1 MLTIKKGNSTFSY
14 NTSCS
19 EVKINGMT
27 ITGWAYDETVRM
39 FFTHHKFKPRSSR
52 QELFVKDTPEGRKIF
67 TDIST
72 IMEKDVDIVPSKE
85 GWLRVRPAFN
95 DKEVKMIK
103 NYLKMVE
110 EV

>member
-1 MLTIKKGNSTFSY
+1 MQILKGLGKDTYTIISPKITI
-14 NTSCS
+14 T
-19 EVKINGMT
+19 INGVE
-27 ITGWAYDETVRM
+27 ISGYAFDDWYDIWA
-39 FFTHHKFKPRSSR
+39 HHKFKPRSSR

-72 IMEKDVDIVPSKE
+72 IMEKDVDIVPSKD

-95 DKEVKMIK
+95 EKEMNLIK
-103 NYLKMVE
+103 NYLKMT

>member
-1 MLTIKKGNSTFSY
+1 MLVIRKGTSTYTYDPKSVVV
-14 NTSCS
+14 T
-19 EVKINGMT
+19 INGMQV
-27 ITGWAYDETVRM
+27 TGWASDETVRV
-39 FFTHHKFKPRSSR
+39 FFTNHRFKPRGSR

-72 IMEKDVDIVPSKE
+72 IMEKDVDIVPSKD

-95 DKEVKMIK
+95 DKEVKMIR

>member
-1 MLTIKKGNSTFSY
+1 MLTIRKGTSTY
-14 NTSCS
+14 TYDPQTI
-19 EVKINGMT
+19 VVTING
-27 ITGWAYDETVRM
+27 IHVTGWASDQVIDM
-39 FFTHHKFKPRSSR
+39 FYNYRFKPRSSR
-52 QELFVKDTPEGRKIF
+52 QELFVRDNPQGRKMF

-72 IMEKDVDIVPSKE
+72 IMEKDVDIVPSTD

-95 DKEVKMIK
+95 DKEVKVIK